1 MNERLQGGYS
11 TPMAITFSRAITAVL
26 AISVVVGALLLATD
40 SITPKTSMARDRSQT
55 VESGERL
62 PPGYSAQAANDGE
75 DHLLSV
81 QLWTVLAAVSAMGLG
96 LVLFLVRVALGRTP
110 PPVPPP
116 EHDTPHH

>member
-1 MNERLQGGYS
+1 
-11 TPMAITFSRAITAVL
+11 MAMTLSRATTAVL

-40 SITPKTSMARDRSQT
+40 SITPKTTMARDRSQT
-55 VESGERL
+55 VASGERL
-62 PPGYSAQAANDGE
+62 PPGYNGAQAANDGE

-96 LVLFLVRVALGRTP
+96 LVLFLVRVALGHTQ

-116 EHDTPHH
+116 EHDSPHH